1 MNNLYYLIGI
11 VIFMILCLNKKHQV
25 SSYVNYDK
33 LHENPL
39 LNCPEQYEIGMG
51 ELGKRFQTIQP
62 FGYTKHETFDMTRFT
77 DATAQSLDFNNLKFG
92 KPTEKYVPLP
102 VDPDFFM

>member
-1 MNNLYYLIGI
+1 MIGI
-11 VIFMILCLNKKHQV
+11 VIFMILCLNKRQV
-25 SSYVNYDK
+25 SNYVNYVNYDK

-62 FGYTKHETFDMTRFT
+62 FGYTKHQTFDMTRFIET
-77 DATAQSLDFNNLKFG
+77 DI
-92 KPTEKYVPLP
+92 PLP

>member
-1 MNNLYYLIGI
+1 MNHLYFMIGI
-11 VIFMILCLNKKHQV
+11 VIFMILCLNKEQV
-25 SSYVNYDK
+25 SNYVNYDK

-62 FGYTKHETFDMTRFT
+62 FGYTKHQTFDMTRFIET
-77 DATAQSLDFNNLKFG
+77 DI
-92 KPTEKYVPLP
+92 PLP

>member
-1 MNNLYYLIGI
+1 MNHLYFMIGI
-11 VIFMILCLNKKHQV
+11 VIFMILCLNKKQI
-25 SSYVNYDK
+25 SNYVNYDK

-62 FGYTKHETFDMTRFT
+62 FGYTKHQTFDMTRFIET
-77 DATAQSLDFNNLKFG
+77 DI
-92 KPTEKYVPLP
+92 PLP

>member
-1 MNNLYYLIGI
+1 MIGI
-11 VIFMILCLNKKHQV
+11 VIFMILCLNKRQV
-25 SSYVNYDK
+25 SNYVNYDK

-62 FGYTKHETFDMTRFT
+62 FGYTKHQTFDMTRFIET
-77 DATAQSLDFNNLKFG
+77 DI
-92 KPTEKYVPLP
+92 PLP

>member
-11 VIFMILCLNKKHQV
+11 VIFMILCLNKKKV
-25 SSYVNYDK
+25 SNYVNYDK

-51 ELGKRFQTIQP
+51 ELGKKFQTIQP
-62 FGYTKHETFDMTRFT
+62 FGYTEHETFDMTRFIET
-77 DATAQSLDFNNLKFG
+77 DI
-92 KPTEKYVPLP
+92 PLP

>member
-1 MNNLYYLIGI
+1 MIGI
-11 VIFMILCLNKKHQV
+11 VIFMILCLNKKKV
-25 SSYVNYDK
+25 SNYVNYDK

-51 ELGKRFQTIQP
+51 ELSKRFQTIQP
-62 FGYTKHETFDMTRFT
+62 FGYTKHQTFDMTRFIET
-77 DATAQSLDFNNLKFG
+77 DI
-92 KPTEKYVPLP
+92 PLP

>member
-11 VIFMILCLNKKHQV
+11 VIFMILCLNKKKV
-25 SSYVNYDK
+25 SNYVNYDK

-62 FGYTKHETFDMTRFT
+62 FGYTKHQTFDMTRFIET
-77 DATAQSLDFNNLKFG
+77 DI
-92 KPTEKYVPLP
+92 PLP

>member
-1 MNNLYYLIGI
+1 MIGI
-11 VIFMILCLNKKHQV
+11 VIFMILCLNKEQV
-25 SSYVNYDK
+25 SNYVNYDK

-51 ELGKRFQTIQP
+51 EIGKKFQTIQP
-62 FGYTKHETFDMTRFT
+62 FGYTKHQTFDMTRFIET
-77 DATAQSLDFNNLKFG
+77 DI
-92 KPTEKYVPLP
+92 PLP

>member
-1 MNNLYYLIGI
+1 MIGI
-11 VIFMILCLNKKHQV
+11 VIFMILCLNKKKV
-25 SSYVNYDK
+25 SNYVNYDK

-62 FGYTKHETFDMTRFT
+62 FGYTKHQTFDMTRFIET
-77 DATAQSLDFNNLKFG
+77 DI
-92 KPTEKYVPLP
+92 PLP

>member
-1 MNNLYYLIGI
+1 MIGI
-11 VIFMILCLNKKHQV
+11 VIFMILCLNKKKV
-25 SSYVNYDK
+25 SNYVNYDK

-62 FGYTKHETFDMTRFT
+62 FGYTKHETFDMTRFIET
-77 DATAQSLDFNNLKFG
+77 DI
-92 KPTEKYVPLP
+92 PLP

>member
-1 MNNLYYLIGI
+1 MIGI
-11 VIFMILCLNKKHQV
+11 VIFMILCLNKKKV
-25 SSYVNYDK
+25 SNYVNYDK

-51 ELGKRFQTIQP
+51 EIGKRFQTIQP
-62 FGYTKHETFDMTRFT
+62 FGYTKHQTFDMTRFIET
-77 DATAQSLDFNNLKFG
+77 DI
-92 KPTEKYVPLP
+92 PLP

>member
-1 MNNLYYLIGI
+1 MICI
-11 VIFMILCLNKKHQV
+11 VIFMILCLNKRQI
-25 SSYVNYDK
+25 SNYVNYDK

-62 FGYTKHETFDMTRFT
+62 FGYTKHQIFDMTRFIET
-77 DATAQSLDFNNLKFG
+77 DI
-92 KPTEKYVPLP
+92 PLP

>member
-1 MNNLYYLIGI
+1 MNHLYFMIGI
-11 VIFMILCLNKKHQV
+11 VIFMILCLNKRQV
-25 SSYVNYDK
+25 SNYVNYDK

-62 FGYTKHETFDMTRFT
+62 FGYTKHQTFDMTRFIET
-77 DATAQSLDFNNLKFG
+77 DI
-92 KPTEKYVPLP
+92 PLP

>member
-1 MNNLYYLIGI
+1 MNHLYFMIGI
-11 VIFMILCLNKKHQV
+11 VIFMILCLNKKKV
-25 SSYVNYDK
+25 SNYVNYDK

-62 FGYTKHETFDMTRFT
+62 FGYTKHQTFDMTRFIET
-77 DATAQSLDFNNLKFG
+77 DI
-92 KPTEKYVPLP
+92 PLP

>member
-1 MNNLYYLIGI
+1 MNHLYFMIGI
-11 VIFMILCLNKKHQV
+11 VIFMILCLNKEQV
-25 SSYVNYDK
+25 SNYVNYDK

-51 ELGKRFQTIQP
+51 EIGKKFQTIQP
-62 FGYTKHETFDMTRFT
+62 FGYTKHQTFDMTRFIET
-77 DATAQSLDFNNLKFG
+77 DI
-92 KPTEKYVPLP
+92 PLP

>member
-1 MNNLYYLIGI
+1 MNHLYFMIGI
-11 VIFMILCLNKKHQV
+11 VIFMILCLNKRQV
-25 SSYVNYDK
+25 SNYVNYDK

-51 ELGKRFQTIQP
+51 EIGKRFQTIQP
-62 FGYTKHETFDMTRFT
+62 FGYTKHQTFDMTRFIET
-77 DATAQSLDFNNLKFG
+77 DI
-92 KPTEKYVPLP
+92 PLP

>member
-1 MNNLYYLIGI
+1 MNHLYFMIGI
-11 VIFMILCLNKKHQV
+11 VIFMILCLNKKKV
-25 SSYVNYDK
+25 SNYVNYDK

-62 FGYTKHETFDMTRFT
+62 FGYTKHETFDMTRFIET
-77 DATAQSLDFNNLKFG
+77 DI
-92 KPTEKYVPLP
+92 PLP

>member
-1 MNNLYYLIGI
+1 MNHLYFMIGI
-11 VIFMILCLNKKHQV
+11 VIFMILCLNKRQV
-25 SSYVNYDK
+25 SNYVNYDK

-62 FGYTKHETFDMTRFT
+62 FGYTKHETFDMTRFIET
-77 DATAQSLDFNNLKFG
+77 DI
-92 KPTEKYVPLP
+92 PLP

>member
-1 MNNLYYLIGI
+1 MKWIHLGL
-11 VIFMILCLNKKHQV
+11 VIIILLLLGCKKQEV
-25 SSYVNYDK
+25 SSYVNYEK
-33 LHENPL
+33 MHENPI

-62 FGYTKHETFDMTRFT
+62 FGYTKHQTFDMTRFIET
-77 DATAQSLDFNNLKFG
+77 DI
-92 KPTEKYVPLP
+92 PLP

>member
-1 MNNLYYLIGI
+1 MIGI
-11 VIFMILCLNKKHQV
+11 VIFMILCLNKKQI
-25 SSYVNYDK
+25 SNYVNYDK

-62 FGYTKHETFDMTRFT
+62 FGYTKHQTFDMTRFIET
-77 DATAQSLDFNNLKFG
+77 DI
-92 KPTEKYVPLP
+92 PLP

>member
-1 MNNLYYLIGI
+1 MNHLYFMIGI
-11 VIFMILCLNKKHQV
+11 VIFMILCLNKRQI
-25 SSYVNYDK
+25 SNYVNYDK

-62 FGYTKHETFDMTRFT
+62 FGYTKHQIFDMTRFIET
-77 DATAQSLDFNNLKFG
+77 DI
-92 KPTEKYVPLP
+92 PLP

>member
-1 MNNLYYLIGI
+1 MIGI
-11 VIFMILCLNKKHQV
+11 VIFMILCLNKRQI
-25 SSYVNYDK
+25 SNYVNYDK

-62 FGYTKHETFDMTRFT
+62 FGYTKHQTFDMTRFIET
-77 DATAQSLDFNNLKFG
+77 DI
-92 KPTEKYVPLP
+92 PLP

>member
-1 MNNLYYLIGI
+1 MNHLYFMIGI
-11 VIFMILCLNKKHQV
+11 VIFMILCLNKKQV
-25 SSYVNYDK
+25 SNYVNYDK

-62 FGYTKHETFDMTRFT
+62 FGYTKHETFDMTRFIET
-77 DATAQSLDFNNLKFG
+77 DI
-92 KPTEKYVPLP
+92 PLP

>member
-1 MNNLYYLIGI
+1 MIGI
-11 VIFMILCLNKKHQV
+11 VIFMILCLNKRQI
-25 SSYVNYDK
+25 SNYVNYDK

-62 FGYTKHETFDMTRFT
+62 FGYTKHQIFDMTRFIET
-77 DATAQSLDFNNLKFG
+77 DI
-92 KPTEKYVPLP
+92 PLP

>member
-1 MNNLYYLIGI
+1 MIGI
-11 VIFMILCLNKKHQV
+11 VIFMILCLNKKQV
-25 SSYVNYDK
+25 SNYVNYDK

-62 FGYTKHETFDMTRFT
+62 FGYTKHQTFDMTRFIET
-77 DATAQSLDFNNLKFG
+77 DI
-92 KPTEKYVPLP
+92 PLP

>member
-1 MNNLYYLIGI
+1 MNHLYFMIGI
-11 VIFMILCLNKKHQV
+11 VIFMILCLNKKKV
-25 SSYVNYDK
+25 SNYVNYDK

-51 ELGKRFQTIQP
+51 EIGKRFQTIQP
-62 FGYTKHETFDMTRFT
+62 FGYTKHQTFDMTRFIET
-77 DATAQSLDFNNLKFG
+77 DI
-92 KPTEKYVPLP
+92 PLP

>member
-11 VIFMILCLNKKHQV
+11 VIFMILCLNKKQI

-62 FGYTKHETFDMTRFT
+62 FGYTRHQTFDMTRFIVT
-77 DATAQSLDFNNLKFG
+77 DI
-92 KPTEKYVPLP
+92 PLP